1 MSYLSNLY
9 WKLSNLKGQKSSIES
24 ELRDLR
30 RRKLDVESLEDNKK
44 EETDMAQIRI
54 TPEELRN
61 GADFLEQ
68 KLEAINAEV
77 AALKGKI
84 DEVTGNWEGAAQS
97 SFVETFENDMYPI
110 LKDTLPEVITGIV
123 AQMDGAA
130 DAIEQTDAEVAKAF
144 RG

>member
-1 MSYLSNLY
+1 
-9 WKLSNLKGQKSSIES
+9 
-24 ELRDLR
+24 
-30 RRKLDVESLEDNKK
+30 
-44 EETDMAQIRI
+44 MAQIRI

-97 SFVETFENDMYPI
+97 SFVQTFENDMYPI

>member
-1 MSYLSNLY
+1 
-9 WKLSNLKGQKSSIES
+9 
-24 ELRDLR
+24 
-30 RRKLDVESLEDNKK
+30 
-44 EETDMAQIRI
+44 MAQIRI
-54 TPEELRN
+54 TPEEVRD

>member
-1 MSYLSNLY
+1 
-9 WKLSNLKGQKSSIES
+9 
-24 ELRDLR
+24 
-30 RRKLDVESLEDNKK
+30 
-44 EETDMAQIRI
+44 MAQIRI

-130 DAIEQTDAEVAKAF
+130 DAIEQTDAEVSKAF

>member
-1 MSYLSNLY
+1 
-9 WKLSNLKGQKSSIES
+9 
-24 ELRDLR
+24 
-30 RRKLDVESLEDNKK
+30 
-44 EETDMAQIRI
+44 MAQIRI

-77 AALKGKI
+77 AALKVKI